1 MPSACARAFRDSGA
15 LPLPLAVN
23 PRGAATRTS
32 AARLGAL
39 LNSLPPPGASQ
50 LAAQLAPPQLA
61 HRWQR
66 HHHLPK
72 LRVAQRE
79 PRLQQR
85 RRYMFDSKLQPS
97 TCGCA
102 TATFCSY
109 ASLSESRHHHLLQL
123 RVAQ

>member
-1 MPSACARAFRDSGA
+1 MVTKGLVVVHALAHSAMQA

-23 PRGAATRTS
+23 PRGAATRTA

-39 LNSLPPPGASQ
+39 LNSPPPPPDASQ
-50 LAAQLAPPQLA
+50 LAAQLAPPQRA

-85 RRYMFDSKLQPS
+85 RERRRYVRLEAEAEHMFS
-97 TCGCA
+97 
-102 TATFCSY
+102 
-109 ASLSESRHHHLLQL
+109 
-123 RVAQ
+123 